1 MINEEQIQDLH
12 IRSKHIILRY
22 PSAIPILTFIEDSQ
36 IEIKL
41 PFLQPWQDDIAGS
54 SYTYPITL
62 SWQTWQENTR

>member
-1 MINEEQIQDLH
+1 M
-12 IRSKHIILRY
+12 K
-22 PSAIPILTFIEDSQ
+22 IPILIFIEDSQ
-36 IEIKL
+36 IEVKL

>member
-1 MINEEQIQDLH
+1 MIL
-12 IRSKHIILRY
+12 
-22 PSAIPILTFIEDSQ
+22 FIEDRQ

-62 SWQTWQENTR
+62 SWQTRQENTR